1 MYIRGLTR
9 VLWPTCVSKDLTSRR
24 LSSYLFDKKDIHTPK
39 KKKKKSRIGE
49 PIFTM
54 VKNVLIFFHCT
65 VTKFRISM
73 RIQIKIRPTSC
84 SRRVPYLS
92 RRNSFYSFFFSFLF
106 FSYNLEQATL
116 ISFTSN
122 DFLVKE
128 MFQILQDSKHERF
141 FSSTIYQ
148 MYIPRNSILKH
159 AWNHVPKLIRKALQT
174 WKREDEMY
182 PKLRHLG
189 NNWIRFQ
196 DSVPDDLKT
205 ADLNRE
211 WKNPGKTWYVYT
223 SFPRFDTLIR
233 EIKRDEWRP
242 GRAVK

>member
-24 LSSYLFDKKDIHTPK
+24 LSSYLFDKKDIHTP

-92 RRNSFYSFFFSFLF
+92 RRNSFYSFGV
-106 FSYNLEQATL
+106 YNLEQATL

-159 AWNHVPKLIRKALQT
+159 AWNHVPKLIRKAL
-174 WKREDEMY
+174 
-182 PKLRHLG
+182 
-189 NNWIRFQ
+189 
-196 DSVPDDLKT
+196 
-205 ADLNRE
+205 
-211 WKNPGKTWYVYT
+211 
-223 SFPRFDTLIR
+223 
-233 EIKRDEWRP
+233 
-242 GRAVK
+242 